1 MFTNGNQVQHGNQ
14 VQQYDQYG
22 LPLINGVVKKNN
34 NVGYNYSF
42 NTQNSPAGSEPE
54 KAKAIDIVSTGGDL
68 LKKDDV
74 ESGFAGKISDGL
86 GNLFKPSG
94 ESGAST
100 FGSVMGGLGKGF
112 DIYQGLGQIKLAKKQ
127 AELNEKIAEREAQKD
142 ARLARAYEDEEA
154 RKVQLAKNA
163 GNGAFYA

>member
-1 MFTNGNQVQHGNQ
+1 MLTNGNQ

-34 NVGYNYSF
+34 NVGYDYSF
-42 NTQNSPAGSEPE
+42 NTQNSTAGSEPE
-54 KAKAIDIVSTGGDL
+54 KAKTIDITVDP

-74 ESGFAGKISDGL
+74 EPGVAGKIFDGL
-86 GNLFKPSG
+86 GSLFKPTG
-94 ESGAST
+94 ESGTSM

-154 RKVQLAKNA
+154 RKVQLAKNV

>member
-1 MFTNGNQVQHGNQ
+1 MLTNGNQ

-34 NVGYNYSF
+34 NVGYDYNF
-42 NTQNSPAGSEPE
+42 NTQNSTAGSEPE
-54 KAKAIDIVSTGGDL
+54 KSKTIDIVSTGGDL

-74 ESGFAGKISDGL
+74 ESGFTGKISDGL
-86 GNLFKPSG
+86 GSLFKPSG

-100 FGSVMGGLGKGF
+100 FGSIMGGLGAGF

>member
-1 MFTNGNQVQHGNQ
+1 MLTNGNQ

-34 NVGYNYSF
+34 NVGYDYNF
-42 NTQNSPAGSEPE
+42 NTQNSTAGSEPE
-54 KAKAIDIVSTGGDL
+54 KAKTIDIVSTGGDL

-74 ESGFAGKISDGL
+74 EPGFVGQISDGL
-86 GNLFKPSG
+86 GSLFKPSG
-94 ESGAST
+94 ESGTSM

-127 AELNEKIAEREAQKD
+127 AELNEKAAEREAQKD

-154 RKVQLAKNA
+154 RKVQLAKNV

>member
-1 MFTNGNQVQHGNQ
+1 MLTNGNQ

-34 NVGYNYSF
+34 NVGYDYNF
-42 NTQNSPAGSEPE
+42 NTQNSTAGSEPE
-54 KAKAIDIVSTGGDL
+54 KAKAIDITVDP

-74 ESGFAGKISDGL
+74 EPGFAGQISDGL
-86 GNLFKPSG
+86 GSLFKPSG
-94 ESGAST
+94 ESGTSM

>member
-1 MFTNGNQVQHGNQ
+1 MLTNGNQ

-34 NVGYNYSF
+34 NVGYDYNF
-42 NTQNSPAGSEPE
+42 NTQNSTAGSEPE
-54 KAKAIDIVSTGGDL
+54 KAKTIDIVSTGGDL

-74 ESGFAGKISDGL
+74 EPGVAGKIFDGL
-86 GNLFKPSG
+86 GSLFKPTG
-94 ESGAST
+94 ESGTSM

-154 RKVQLAKNA
+154 RKVQLAKNV

>member
-1 MFTNGNQVQHGNQ
+1 MLTNGNQ

-34 NVGYNYSF
+34 NVGYDYNF
-42 NTQNSPAGSEPE
+42 NTQNSTAASEPE
-54 KAKAIDIVSTGGDL
+54 KAKTIDIVSTGGDS

-74 ESGFAGKISDGL
+74 EPGVAGTIFDGL
-86 GNLFKPSG
+86 GSLFKPTG
-94 ESGAST
+94 ESGTSM

-154 RKVQLAKNA
+154 RKVQLAKNV

>member
-1 MFTNGNQVQHGNQ
+1 MLTNGNQ

-42 NTQNSPAGSEPE
+42 NTQNSTTASEPE

-74 ESGFAGKISDGL
+74 EPGVAGKIFDGL
-86 GNLFKPSG
+86 GSLFKPTG
-94 ESGAST
+94 ESGTSM

-154 RKVQLAKNA
+154 RKVQLAKNV

>member
-1 MFTNGNQVQHGNQ
+1 MLTNGNQ

-34 NVGYNYSF
+34 NVGYDYNF
-42 NTQNSPAGSEPE
+42 NTQNSTAGSEPE
-54 KAKAIDIVSTGGDL
+54 KAKTIDIISNTGVDP

-74 ESGFAGKISDGL
+74 EPGFAGQISDGL
-86 GNLFKPSG
+86 GSLFKPSG
-94 ESGAST
+94 ESGTSM

-127 AELNEKIAEREAQKD
+127 AELNEKAAEREAQKD

-154 RKVQLAKNA
+154 RKVQLAKNV

>member
-1 MFTNGNQVQHGNQ
+1 MLTNGNQ

-34 NVGYNYSF
+34 NVGYNYNF
-42 NTQNSPAGSEPE
+42 NTQNSTAGSEPE
-54 KAKAIDIVSTGGDL
+54 KPKTIDITVDP
-68 LKKDDV
+68 LKKDDG
-74 ESGFAGKISDGL
+74 ESGVFGEISDGL
-86 GNLFKPSG
+86 GSLFKPSG
-94 ESGAST
+94 ESGTST
-100 FGSVMGGLGKGF
+100 FGSVMGGLGAGF

-127 AELNEKIAEREAQKD
+127 AELNEKAAEREAQKD
-142 ARLARAYEDEEA
+142 ARLTRAYEDEEA

>member
-1 MFTNGNQVQHGNQ
+1 MLTNGNQ

-34 NVGYNYSF
+34 NVGYDYNF
-42 NTQNSPAGSEPE
+42 NTQNSTAGSEPE
-54 KAKAIDIVSTGGDL
+54 KAKTIDIVSTGGDP

-74 ESGFAGKISDGL
+74 EPGFAGQIFDGL
-86 GNLFKPSG
+86 GSLFKPSG
-94 ESGAST
+94 ESGTSM

-127 AELNEKIAEREAQKD
+127 AELNEKAAEREAQKD
-142 ARLARAYEDEEA
+142 ARLARAYEGEEA
-154 RKVQLAKNA
+154 RKVQLAKNV

>member
-1 MFTNGNQVQHGNQ
+1 MLTNGNQ

-34 NVGYNYSF
+34 NVGYNYNF
-42 NTQNSPAGSEPE
+42 NTQNSTAGSEPE
-54 KAKAIDIVSTGGDL
+54 KTKTIDIVSTGGDS

-74 ESGFAGKISDGL
+74 EPGVAGKIFDGL
-86 GNLFKPSG
+86 GSLFKPTG
-94 ESGAST
+94 ESGTSM

-154 RKVQLAKNA
+154 RKVQLAKNV

>member
-1 MFTNGNQVQHGNQ
+1 MLTNGNH

-34 NVGYNYSF
+34 NVGYDYNF
-42 NTQNSPAGSEPE
+42 NTQNSTAGSEPE
-54 KAKAIDIVSTGGDL
+54 KSKTIDIVSTGGDP
-68 LKKDDV
+68 LKKDDG
-74 ESGFAGKISDGL
+74 ESGVGKIFDGL
-86 GNLFKPSG
+86 GSLFKPSG
-94 ESGAST
+94 ESGTSM

-127 AELNEKIAEREAQKD
+127 AELNEKIAEREAKKD
-142 ARLARAYEDEEA
+142 ARLAKAYKDEEA
-154 RKVQLAKNA
+154 RKVKLDKNV

>member
-1 MFTNGNQVQHGNQ
+1 MLTNGNQ

-34 NVGYNYSF
+34 NVGYNYNF
-42 NTQNSPAGSEPE
+42 NTQNSTAGSEPE
-54 KAKAIDIVSTGGDL
+54 KSKTIDIVSTGGDL

-74 ESGFAGKISDGL
+74 EPGVSGKIFDGL
-86 GNLFKPSG
+86 GSLFKPTG
-94 ESGAST
+94 ESGTSM
-100 FGSVMGGLGKGF
+100 FGSVMGGLGAGF
-112 DIYQGLGQIKLAKKQ
+112 NIYQGLGQIKLAKKQ
-127 AELNEKIAEREAQKD
+127 AELNEKITEREAQKD

-154 RKVQLAKNA
+154 RKVQLAKNV

>member
-1 MFTNGNQVQHGNQ
+1 MLTNGNQ

-34 NVGYNYSF
+34 NVGYNYNF
-42 NTQNSPAGSEPE
+42 NTQNSTAGSEPE
-54 KAKAIDIVSTGGDL
+54 KAKTIDITTDPL
-68 LKKDDV
+68 KKKDDV
-74 ESGFAGKISDGL
+74 EPGFTDKIFDGL
-86 GNLFKPSG
+86 GSLFKPSG
-94 ESGAST
+94 ESGTST

-127 AELNEKIAEREAQKD
+127 AELNERAAEREAQKD
-142 ARLARAYEDEEA
+142 ARLARAYEGEEKRRA
-154 RKVQLAKNA
+154 QLAKNA

>member
-1 MFTNGNQVQHGNQ
+1 MLTNGNQ

-34 NVGYNYSF
+34 NVGYDYNF
-42 NTQNSPAGSEPE
+42 NTQNSTAGSEPE
-54 KAKAIDIVSTGGDL
+54 KTKTIDIVSTGGDS
-68 LKKDDV
+68 LKTNDG
-74 ESGFAGKISDGL
+74 ESGFAGKTFDGL
-86 GNLFKPSG
+86 GSLFKPSG
-94 ESGAST
+94 ESGTST

>member
-1 MFTNGNQVQHGNQ
+1 MLTNGNQ

-34 NVGYNYSF
+34 NVGYDYNF
-42 NTQNSPAGSEPE
+42 NTQNSTAASEPE
-54 KAKAIDIVSTGGDL
+54 KSKTIDITTDP
-68 LKKDDV
+68 LKKIDDG
-74 ESGFAGKISDGL
+74 ESGFAGEIFDGL
-86 GNLFKPSG
+86 GSLFKPSG

-100 FGSVMGGLGKGF
+100 FGTVMGGLGAGF

-127 AELNEKIAEREAQKD
+127 AELNEKAAEREAEKD
-142 ARLARAYEDEEA
+142 ARLARAYEGEEKRRA
-154 RKVQLAKNA
+154 QLAKNA

>member
-1 MFTNGNQVQHGNQ
+1 MLTNGNQ

-34 NVGYNYSF
+34 NVGYNYNF
-42 NTQNSPAGSEPE
+42 NTQNSTTNSEPE
-54 KAKAIDIVSTGGDL
+54 KPKTIDIVSTGGDPL
-68 LKKDDV
+68 KDDNV
-74 ESGFAGKISDGL
+74 ESGVAGQISDGL
-86 GNLFKPSG
+86 GSLFKPSG
-94 ESGAST
+94 ESGTST
-100 FGSVMGGLGKGF
+100 FGSVMGGLGAGF

>member
-1 MFTNGNQVQHGNQ
+1 MLTNGNQ

-54 KAKAIDIVSTGGDL
+54 KAIDIVSTGGDP
-68 LKKDDV
+68 LKKDDG
-74 ESGFAGKISDGL
+74 ESGVGEIFDGL
-86 GNLFKPSG
+86 GSLFKPSG

-100 FGSVMGGLGKGF
+100 FGTVMGGLGAGF

-127 AELNEKIAEREAQKD
+127 AELNEQAAKREAQKD
-142 ARLARAYEDEEA
+142 ARLARAYEGEEKRRA
-154 RKVQLAKNA
+154 QLAKNA

>member
-1 MFTNGNQVQHGNQ
+1 MITNGNQ

-34 NVGYNYSF
+34 NVGYNYNF
-42 NTQNSPAGSEPE
+42 NTQNSTAASEPE
-54 KAKAIDIVSTGGDL
+54 KAKTIDIVGNTGVDS

-74 ESGFAGKISDGL
+74 ESGFAGEIFDGL
-86 GNLFKPSG
+86 GSLFKPSG
-94 ESGAST
+94 ESGTSM

-127 AELNEKIAEREAQKD
+127 AELNEKAAEREAQKD
-142 ARLARAYEDEEA
+142 ARLAKAYKDEEA

>member
-1 MFTNGNQVQHGNQ
+1 MLTNGNQ

-34 NVGYNYSF
+34 NIGYNYNF
-42 NTQNSPAGSEPE
+42 NTQNSTAGSEPE
-54 KAKAIDIVSTGGDL
+54 KAKAIDITVDP

-74 ESGFAGKISDGL
+74 EPGFVGQISDGL
-86 GNLFKPSG
+86 GSLFKPSG
-94 ESGAST
+94 ESGTSM

-142 ARLARAYEDEEA
+142 ARLARAYEDEEK
-154 RKVQLAKNA
+154 RKVQLAKNV

>member
-1 MFTNGNQVQHGNQ
+1 MLTNGNQ

-54 KAKAIDIVSTGGDL
+54 KTKTIDIISKTADDP

-74 ESGFAGKISDGL
+74 ESGFGGKIFDGL
-86 GNLFKPSG
+86 GSLFKPSG
-94 ESGAST
+94 ESGTSM

>member
-1 MFTNGNQVQHGNQ
+1 MLTNGNQ

-34 NVGYNYSF
+34 NVGYDYNF
-42 NTQNSPAGSEPE
+42 NTQNSTAGSEPE
-54 KAKAIDIVSTGGDL
+54 KAKTIDIVSTGGDP
-68 LKKDDV
+68 LKKIDDG
-74 ESGFAGKISDGL
+74 ESGVGEIFDGL
-86 GNLFKPSG
+86 GSLFKPSG

-100 FGSVMGGLGKGF
+100 FGTVMGGLGAGF

>member
-1 MFTNGNQVQHGNQ
+1 M
-14 VQQYDQYG
+14 
-22 LPLINGVVKKNN
+22 
-34 NVGYNYSF
+34 
-42 NTQNSPAGSEPE
+42 
-54 KAKAIDIVSTGGDL
+54 
-68 LKKDDV
+68 KKDDV
-74 ESGFAGKISDGL
+74 EPGVAGEIFDGL
-86 GNLFKPSG
+86 GSLFKPSG
-94 ESGAST
+94 ESGTSM

-154 RKVQLAKNA
+154 RKVQLAKNV